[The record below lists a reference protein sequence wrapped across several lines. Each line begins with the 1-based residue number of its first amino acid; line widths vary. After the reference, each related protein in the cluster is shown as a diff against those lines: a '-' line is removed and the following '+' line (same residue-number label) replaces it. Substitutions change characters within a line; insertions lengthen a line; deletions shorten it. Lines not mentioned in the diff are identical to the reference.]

1 MYFNNSLCGF
11 WFGLTWFSFFLFF
24 LDDTIICLMVVEWL
38 FQKYLF
44 PPGQQSSW
52 QRGDSRGSWSISHHI
67 WSLLVWPKI
76 LICIVKVSTTLV
88 CLSVYLYFR
97 FLLHAFSPAPF
108 IAESL
113 ALWGFRGSSSPP
125 FWVSLLAGQGDDVLG
140 LQERYLPLGLE
151 MYGCPRPATQKRKDL
166 ELLRKATGQQ

>member
-11 WFGLTWFSFFLFF
+11 WFGLTWFSFSFF

-88 CLSVYLYFR
+88 CLSICILDFFYMPFPP
-97 FLLHAFSPAPF
+97 LLLSQRVWHFGASEGVPHLLFGFHYWLDKAMTSQGCRSATC
-108 IAESL
+108 
-113 ALWGFRGSSSPP
+113 LWAWRCMA
-125 FWVSLLAGQGDDVLG
+125 VRD
-140 LQERYLPLGLE
+140 LQLKN
-151 MYGCPRPATQKRKDL
+151 AKTQSF
-166 ELLRKATGQQ
+166 